1 METNKNNQIIL
12 NEHDV
17 VSAWLKDIDIDSA
30 VFKDVEPIN
39 IYNQWCDK
47 YDSDGKIVTQAED
60 TSAEYTETCV
70 NKWHMPNEYK
80 SLDIVQH
87 ILGMCNTDE
96 ETKRCLL
103 ELNLFKDRGML
114 VVLQFL
120 KYLVDICKE
129 HDIVLGVGRGS
140 SVASYCLFLLGV
152 HRVDSIKYQL
162 DITEFLK

>member
-60 TSAEYTETCV
+60 TSAEYTENCV
-70 NKWHMPNEYK
+70 SKWHMPDEYK
-80 SLDIVQH
+80 NQCAVTAYKDYYWK
-87 ILGMCNTDE
+87 D
-96 ETKRCLL
+96 KRVNIDVKWDKKRSQP
-103 ELNLFKDRGML
+103 EWWMNLQKM
-114 VVLQFL
+114 
-120 KYLVDICKE
+120 
-129 HDIVLGVGRGS
+129 S
-140 SVASYCLFLLGV
+140 S
-152 HRVDSIKYQL
+152 
-162 DITEFLK
+162 